1 MAYYNFP
8 LALKFLH
15 VIIINYQKHK
25 IIETGQKF
33 SLKMWTF
40 FSAIPGRL
48 LRCVRCPTA
57 YHTGDFCIA
66 AGSENLPGHNIVC
79 SKHFQPN
86 RTQKYHTHIN
96 VSWCFVCNLGKDK
109 LIEQRLHP
117 I

>member
-1 MAYYNFP
+1 MN
-8 LALKFLH
+8 
-15 VIIINYQKHK
+15 I
-25 IIETGQKF
+25 F
-33 SLKMWTF
+33 SMLL
-40 FSAIPGRL
+40 GRL

-109 LIEQRLHP
+109 LTEQCVQPCLNAIKIFSSRVHVQERQFCIFDLK
-117 I
+117 ILYD